1 VDEINAIESLSIYPN
16 PSTDLIN
23 VSIDITSNNH
33 ELTIVDAQGAI
44 VLSKRYTNLT
54 SNTLSVDVANLSSGI
69 YSVLL
74 KEGNAKKVARLLIQH

>member
-44 VLSKRYTNLT
+44 VFSKRYTNLT

-74 KEGNAKKVARLLIQH
+74 KEGNAKKVARLLVQH